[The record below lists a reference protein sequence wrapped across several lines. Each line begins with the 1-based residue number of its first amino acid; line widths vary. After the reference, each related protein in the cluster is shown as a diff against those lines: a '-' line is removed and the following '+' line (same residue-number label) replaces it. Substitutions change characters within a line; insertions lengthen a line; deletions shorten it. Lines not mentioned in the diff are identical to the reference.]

1 VVKSSPWSAD
11 CGGVP
16 ESIVIVPP
24 VLPPLA
30 GAAADDVEDA
40 DDEDAADEDELD
52 ELPHAATANAMI
64 RATAAHSGLVY
75 FLIQSSS

>member
-30 GAAADDVEDA
+30 GAADVDDE
-40 DDEDAADEDELD
+40 DDEDAEPAADEVELD
-52 ELPHAATANAMI
+52 ELPHAAAAKAMI
-64 RATAAHSGLVY
+64 RATAAHSGRVC
-75 FLIQSSS
+75 FLI